1 MMSKI
6 KEDAPLSTFNPRRE
20 NLAFAFQEAFTA
32 TVRLRSGRQSV
43 ADASAFR
50 TQIREALRR
59 ADQEAR
65 THGYAAE
72 TVKLAIF
79 AVVAFLDETILNL
92 QSQVF
97 AEWVRKPLQEEL
109 FGVHVAGEM
118 FFENLNKLL
127 TQNDSPELSDILEV
141 YLLCLQLGYRGRYG
155 VGTGGD
161 FRGISEAVREKLRR
175 SRAELK
181 YLAPDWAP
189 PVEPPTVRRD
199 VWTRRLVLFAA
210 GCLLLTIILFAG
222 FKLALSSSASAL
234 EAASSDLRK

>member
-1 MMSKI
+1 MMSKM
-6 KEDAPLSTFNPRRE
+6 KQDASVSTFNPRSE

-32 TVRLRSGRQSV
+32 AVRLRSGRQSV

-50 TQIREALRR
+50 AQIREALRR

-65 THGYAAE
+65 AHGYAAE
-72 TVKLAIF
+72 SVKLAVF

-92 QSQVF
+92 QNQVF

-127 TQNDSPELSDILEV
+127 TQNDSSEVSDVLEV
-141 YLLCLQLGYRGRYG
+141 YLLCVQLGYRGRYG
-155 VGTGGD
+155 VRAGGD
-161 FRGISEAVREKLRR
+161 LRAITEAVREKLRR
-175 SRAELK
+175 VRGDFK
-181 YLAPDWAP
+181 YLAPAWAP
-189 PVEPPTVRRD
+189 PVEPPSLRRD

-210 GCLLLTIILFAG
+210 GCLLLTIMLFAG